1 MLKPFF
7 RENHRLSDENSLI
20 SDGTELCY
28 HHKASRFSS
37 QAFEYQNVDNEKLQ
51 NLSLQVHMKRRRMTM
66 NLGVYREAIKK
77 LKPVNID
84 HIINVLESDPNLK
97 IEQLDNNVDST
108 QYLTQM
114 E

>member
-1 MLKPFF
+1 
-7 RENHRLSDENSLI
+7 
-20 SDGTELCY
+20 
-28 HHKASRFSS
+28 
-37 QAFEYQNVDNEKLQ
+37 
-51 NLSLQVHMKRRRMTM
+51 MTM